1 MPKQWNIKART
12 EKNIVDQ
19 LLLNRGVDPHDPEA
33 VEVFLHPKYE
43 AAFDPFLFKE
53 MKTATDR
60 IWKGIEA
67 KEKFYIYSDYDADAV
82 TAATVVYRGLKFL
95 GIECEVYIPDRFS
108 EGYGL
113 NLEAFQKI
121 KDSGATVVIT
131 VDCGTNSTA
140 EADFCRAN
148 GIDLIITDHH
158 EVTGEIPDAYA
169 LINPKRPGETYPYHE
184 LVGVGVAFKLITAVY
199 KDPRCTLAP
208 GYEKWL
214 LDLVAIGTVADC
226 HSLLGENRI
235 LVSYGIQVL
244 KKTKWLGLK
253 ALLQLAGVAPH
264 EINAKTLGF
273 TLAPRI
279 NAAGRLEHASG
290 AFNLLIADDP
300 LQASAA
306 AAALDAVNKKRQMLT
321 ETVMSEARAQIEL
334 VQHRAVL
341 MVHGTDWP
349 KGVVGLVAGK
359 IADEYAKPVFVM
371 ERGEEFSTGSA
382 RSIPEFNVVD
392 ALIYSKDLLVKYGGH
407 AAAAGFTVRTEHIE
421 KFYESLLRFA
431 DSVMVESELETDAL
445 QESEKPT
452 GKILEAEAELNSDEL
467 NIQTAELIDCLEPFG
482 KDNERPKFIVRN
494 VTLESMAAVGKEQQH
509 AQISITAGG
518 RKVKGIAFSMAKSFS
533 HFIPGEHLDVLG
545 ELMVDTWQGM
555 KTLKLRIVDMRPA
568 MTAE

>member
-1 MPKQWNIKART
+1 MI
-12 EKNIVDQ
+12 
-19 LLLNRGVDPHDPEA
+19 
-33 VEVFLHPKYE
+33 
-43 AAFDPFLFKE
+43 
-53 MKTATDR
+53 TATDR
-60 IWKGIEA
+60 IWKGIET
-67 KEKFYIYSDYDADAV
+67 KEQFYIYSDYDADAV

-140 EADFCRAN
+140 EADFCKAN

-158 EVTGEIPDAYA
+158 EVTGVIPDAFA
-169 LINPKRPGETYPYHE
+169 LINPKCPGETYPYHE

-208 GYEKWL
+208 GFEKWL

-235 LVSYGIQVL
+235 LVGYGIQVL

-253 ALLQLAGVAPH
+253 ALLQLANVAP
-264 EINAKTLGF
+264 EDINSKTLGF

-300 LQASAA
+300 LQAVAA
-306 AAALDAVNKKRQMLT
+306 ATALDALNKKRQLLT

-334 VQHRAVL
+334 VRDRSVL
-341 MVHGTDWP
+341 MVYGSDWP
-349 KGVVGLVAGK
+349 KGIVGLVAGK

-382 RSIPEFNVVD
+382 RSIPAFNVVE

-421 KFYESLLRFA
+421 KFYDALLRFA
-431 DSVMVESELETDAL
+431 DTVMVESDDGEVGVE
-445 QESEKPT
+445 EKQS
-452 GKILEAEAELNSDEL
+452 GKVLEAEAELYTDEL
-467 NIQTAELIDCLEPFG
+467 TIQTAQSIDCLEPFG
-482 KDNERPKFIVRN
+482 KDNDRPKFIVRN

-509 AQISITAGG
+509 AQITITAGG
-518 RKVKGIAFSMAKSFS
+518 RKVKGIAFSMATSFS
-533 HFIPGEHLDVLG
+533 HFVPGEQLDVLC
-545 ELMVDTWQGM
+545 ELMVDSWQGM
-555 KTLKLRIVDMRPA
+555 RTLKLRAIDLRP
-568 MTAE
+568 TVGI